1 MNRPVEVVKFD
12 KKEHHFYVNSKT
24 RIDRIKLEF
33 PLSVSLQ
40 ITRDCNLKCI
50 YCSETGSIPNAPT
63 VKVEEMISGLRGVG
77 RIIVTGGEPLMRGDL
92 IEILK
97 YIKEMQFE
105 NISLATNGVLF
116 NPHLAEKLARLVDYV
131 DVTIDGPRK
140 IHNEIRGEYDAA
152 VNGIKMLSNAGVA
165 FSLVTVLFNKNAESI
180 LYVCQLADAINATQ
194 LKIVTPITKGRGK
207 EVSSGL
213 LSSDQLFN
221 TFQKIKSEK
230 ERNGWTIRITLTD
243 WNKVGEGHA
252 ILVHPNGDV
261 AASPVPSQEK
271 CVLFL
276 GNILKENIKTIWRKY
291 PYKENHLN
299 KYLEETLYVC

>member
-1 MNRPVEVVKFD
+1 MNRPFEVVKFD

-50 YCSETGSIPNAPT
+50 YCSETGSIQNAPIA
-63 VKVEEMISGLRGVG
+63 KVEEMISGLRGVG

-97 YIKEMQFE
+97 FIKEMQFE
-105 NISLATNGVLF
+105 NVSLATNGVLF
-116 NPHLAEKLARLVDYV
+116 NAHLAENLVRLVDYV

-140 IHNEIRGEYDAA
+140 IHNEIRGEYDTA

-165 FSLVTVLFNKNAESI
+165 FSLVTVLFDKNVESI

-194 LKIVTPITKGRGK
+194 LKIVTPISKGRGK

-213 LSSDQLFN
+213 LSSDQLFT

-252 ILVHPNGDV
+252 ILVYPNGDV

-291 PYKENHLN
+291 PYKQNHLN
-299 KYLEETLYVC
+299 KYLEKTLYVC